1 MFHERDLDT
10 RLAFRL
16 FHFSFFNLRHLR
28 HLSTLK
34 HTFLEL
40 RRSRAELS
48 TPAQRPGGF
57 TLFEVLITLGI
68 LGIVL
73 SLLYLTFHQSMAAM
87 AEVDARA
94 EVIRQGRLILERMA
108 GDMRGTFL
116 IIPKEGPQVYR
127 TGLVGRSTS
136 EGNDLLDRMDFT
148 ARQPSFAFPVEG
160 GWGFSE
166 LGYFLDRSPG
176 RKGLTLFRRQDDGM
190 DGNLLQGGRSVAVC
204 DRVRSLGFSY
214 YDRQGRKGKEWNSLE
229 GERRNLLPSRVEI
242 QLKMEDTRGRVHEF
256 RTQVYLP
263 MSG

>member
-1 MFHERDLDT
+1 MFHERNLYT
-10 RLAFRL
+10 RLAFKL
-16 FHFSFFNLRHLR
+16 FHFSFFYLRHLR

-34 HTFLEL
+34 RTILEL
-40 RRSRAELS
+40 RRGRAELS
-48 TPAQRPGGF
+48 MPAQRPGGF
-57 TLFEVLITLGI
+57 TLFEVLITLAI
-68 LGIVL
+68 LGVVL

-87 AEVDARA
+87 AEVDERA
-94 EVIRQGRLILERMA
+94 EVIQQGRLILERMA
-108 GDMRGTFL
+108 GEMKGAVL
-116 IIPKEGPQVYR
+116 IILKEGPQAYR

-148 ARQPSFAFPVEG
+148 ARLPSFASPVEG

-214 YDRQGRKGKEWNSLE
+214 FDRQGRKGKEWNSLE
-229 GERRNLLPSRVEI
+229 GEHRNLLPSRVEI
-242 QLKMEDTRGRVHEF
+242 QLKLEDSRGRVHEF

-263 MSG
+263 MAG